1 MTFKK
6 NALLWVVV
14 AGAFQAASAN
24 AALILDSN
32 EGGGAVATSLIR
44 ANFDDLPLGGVGGM
58 LTGGL
63 AVSFN
68 GSAQALQGSQAGVF
82 AAPTLSGANGT
93 GFGAPNQAGGRNAT
107 TYLAAGGD
115 AGSSVVLSLGGLS
128 TYLGVLWGSI
138 DASNTVT
145 FFNGNT
151 AVGSVS
157 GADVTATP
165 NGDQGIGGTRYV
177 NITSDTAFDRV
188 VFSSALLPFEFDNVA
203 IGQVATPPPPTAVP
217 EPASLAL
224 FGAGLIGLGLAR
236 RRRDRASA
244 ARRG

>member
-1 MTFKK
+1 MTLMK
-6 NALLWVVV
+6 NALLCVVV

-24 AALILDSN
+24 AALILDSS
-32 EGGGAVATSLIR
+32 EGGGAVATSMIR
-44 ANFDDLPLGGVGGM
+44 TNFDALLLGSVGGTLM
-58 LTGGL
+58 GGL
-63 AVSFN
+63 AVSFT
-68 GSAQALQGSQAGVF
+68 GGARAVQGSEAAIY

-93 GFGAPNQAGGRNAT
+93 GFGAPNQASGRDAT
-107 TYLAAGGD
+107 TYLVTGGD
-115 AGSSVVLSLGGLS
+115 AASSVVLSLGGLS

-145 FFNGNT
+145 FFNGDA

-203 IGQVATPPPPTAVP
+203 IGQLATPPTAVP

-236 RRRDRASA
+236 RRRDRISA